1 MGGKTG
7 TAQKLG
13 RDGENYLVSFIGYAP
28 QDNPQLVIYCVVDEP
43 NVQEQSHSTYAQNI
57 VREILKDL
65 FPYMGIYQDEE
76 LTGVNNTYT
85 ITGAPNSSTSPINQ
99 TAAGTTT
106 AEVVQ
111 DSAVAE
117 EEGDALPEGEN
128 SMPNQG
134 EEQGDGTGE

>member
-1 MGGKTG
+1 
-7 TAQKLG
+7 
-13 RDGENYLVSFIGYAP
+13 
-28 QDNPQLVIYCVVDEP
+28 
-43 NVQEQSHSTYAQNI
+43 
-57 VREILKDL
+57 
-65 FPYMGIYQDEE
+65 MGIYQDEE
-76 LTGVNNTYT
+76 LTGINNTYT